1 MIFSPTSHVL
11 DAGPCCHE
19 PRLQTQIKP
28 DKPPNADAVALY
40 WKEFTMTKFDQA
52 WVDAETAKRE
62 WMTENSLYKEEE
74 EHASCGVGLVV
85 SIDGKPSRKVVENG
99 IAALK
104 AIWHRGAVDADGKT
118 GDGAGIHV
126 QIPVEFFYD
135 QIRRTGHEPD
145 MTKMIAVGQ
154 VFLPRTDYGAQET
167 CRTIVE
173 SEVLRMGYYI
183 YGWRHVPVDVA
194 CLGEKANATRPEIE
208 QILISNSKGVDEE
221 TFERELYVI
230 RRRIEKAAT
239 AAGVQGLYLC
249 SLSCRSI
256 IYKGMMLAEQ
266 VAEFYPD
273 LMDERFESA
282 FALYHQRYST
292 NTFPQWW
299 LAQPFR
305 MLAHNGEINTL
316 KGNLNWMKS
325 HEIRMASGAFGDM
338 AEDIKPI
345 VAQGSSDSAALD
357 SVFEVL
363 VRAGRSAPM
372 AKTMM
377 VPESWSKQAI
387 ELPQSWRDMYSYCNS
402 VLEPWDGPAALAMT
416 DGRWVCAGL
425 DRNGLRPMRYVVTGD
440 GLLIAGSETGMVP
453 VDEAN
458 VVEKG
463 ALGPGQLLAVD
474 MQEGKLYHDT
484 EMKDK
489 LAAAQPFGDWVGKI
503 NELDD
508 KLAVVTEKPMFTGAE
523 LRKRQIAAGYS
534 IEELEQIL
542 APMAEDAK
550 EALASMGDDTP
561 SAVLSEK
568 YRPLS
573 HFFRQ
578 AFSQVTNPPIDSL
591 REFRVMS
598 LKTRFGNLKNV
609 LDEDSSQTEILVLD
623 SPFVG
628 NAQFDELI
636 ANFNAPLAEID
647 CTFDAGAGPDDL
659 RKGLTRIRAEA
670 EDAVRSGAGHIILT
684 DQHQSIDRVAMPM
697 ILATSAVH
705 SWLTRKGLRTFCSL
719 NVRSAECVDPHYFAV
734 LIGCGATVVNAYLAE
749 DSLADRIERGLLECT
764 LTEAIQRYRNAIDQ
778 GLLKIMAKMGI
789 SVISSYRGGLNFEA
803 VGLSRAMVAEYFPG
817 MQSRISGIGTTGI
830 QRKSESVHAKGWRG
844 GSDVLPI
851 GGFYKARRSGEKHAW
866 EAQTMHMLQAACN
879 TANYEMWKQFS
890 AAMRANPPIHLRD
903 LLDIKEM
910 GKAIPIEE
918 VESIT
923 SIRKRFVT
931 PGMSLGALSPEA
943 HKTLNV
949 AMNRIGAKSDS
960 GEGGEDP
967 AHFVPEANGDN
978 PSAKIKQVAS
988 GRFGVTAEYLN
999 HCEELEIKV
1008 AQGAKPGEGG
1018 QLPGMK
1024 VTDLIARLRHSTKG
1038 VTLIS
1043 PPPHHDIYS
1052 IEDLAQ
1058 LIYDLKQIN
1067 PRCKVTVKLVASSG
1081 VGTIAAGV
1089 AKAKA
1094 DVILISGHNGGTG
1107 ASPATSIKYAG
1118 LPWEMGLTEAHQVLA
1133 MNNLRERVT
1142 LRTDGGLR
1150 TGRDI
1155 VMAAMMGAEEYGIGT
1170 AALIAMGCIMVRQCQ
1185 SNTCPVGVCTQDEE
1199 LRDKFTGNA
1208 DKVVNLITFYATEVR
1223 EILASIGAR
1232 SMDDVIG
1239 RADLLSQV
1247 SRGSAHLDDLDLNPL
1262 LITVDGAD
1270 RIVYDRNKARNFVP
1284 DTLDAEIV
1292 KDAARFLNDGE
1303 KMQLQYAVQNTLRT
1317 IGTRTSSHIVQNFGM
1332 NNTLQA
1338 DHLTVKLSGSA
1349 GQSLGAFAAPGLKLE
1364 VSGDANDYVG
1374 KGLSGGTI
1382 VVRPPMNSPLVAA
1395 DNTIIGNTV
1404 LYGATAGY
1412 LFAAG
1417 RAGERFGVR
1426 NSGAK
1431 VVIEGCGACG
1441 CEYMTG
1447 GVAVILGSIG
1457 ANFGAGMTGGMAY
1470 LYDPDGVADSRM
1482 NHETLATC
1490 PIGDAHWEGQLK
1502 ELIERHLAETG
1513 SVKAA
1518 DILQHWDVELA
1529 NFVQICPK
1537 EMLAHLPAPL
1547 GVEDKA
1553 VPAE

>member
-1 MIFSPTSHVL
+1 
-11 DAGPCCHE
+11 
-19 PRLQTQIKP
+19 
-28 DKPPNADAVALY
+28 
-40 WKEFTMTKFDQA
+40 MTKYDDNWMA
-52 WVDAETAKRE
+52 EETARRA
-62 WMTENSLYKEEE
+62 WMAENSLYREEE

-85 SIDGKPSRKVVENG
+85 SIDGKKSRKVVEAG
-99 IAALK
+99 IDALK

-126 QIPVEFFYD
+126 QIPVPFFYD
-135 QIRRTGHEPD
+135 QVRRTGHEPRSNEL
-145 MTKMIAVGQ
+145 IAVGQ
-154 VFLPRTDYGAQET
+154 VFLPRTDFGAQET

-173 SEVLRMGYYI
+173 TEVLKMGYYI
-183 YGWRHVPVDVA
+183 YGWRHVPVDVS
-194 CLGEKANATRPEIE
+194 CLGDKANATRPEIE
-208 QILISNSKGVDEE
+208 QILISNAKGVDEE
-221 TFERELYVI
+221 TFERELYII
-230 RRRIEKAAT
+230 RRRIEKASA
-239 AAGVQGLYLC
+239 AAGVRELYLA

-266 VAEFYPD
+266 VAVFYPD
-273 LMDERFESA
+273 LQDERFESA
-282 FALYHQRYST
+282 FAIYHQRYST

-325 HEIRMASGAFGDM
+325 HEIRMASSVFGDY

-345 VAQGSSDSAALD
+345 VPGGSSDSAALD
-357 SVFEVL
+357 AVFEVL

-372 AKTMM
+372 AKTLM
-377 VPESWSKQAI
+377 VPESWSKQAT
-387 ELPQSWRDMYSYCNS
+387 ELPQAWIDMYNYANS
-402 VLEPWDGPAALAMT
+402 TMEPWDGPAALAMT

-440 GLLIAGSETGMVP
+440 GLVIAGSEAGMVP
-453 VDEAN
+453 PDEAT

-463 ALGPGQLLAVD
+463 ALGPGQILAVD
-474 MQEGKLYHDT
+474 MKEGALYHDT
-484 EMKDK
+484 EIKDK
-489 LAAAQPFGDWVGKI
+489 LSASQPFGEWVGKI
-503 NELDD
+503 NDIEGELSTVEEQAIHSGED
-508 KLAVVTEKPMFTGAE
+508 

-534 IEELEQIL
+534 LEELEQIL

-550 EALASMGDDTP
+550 EVLASMGDDTP
-561 SAVLSEK
+561 SAVLSNQ

-578 AFSQVTNPPIDSL
+578 NFSQVTNPPIDSL

-609 LDEDSSQTEILVLD
+609 LDENGSQTQILVLD

-628 NAQFDELI
+628 NAQFDKLVE
-636 ANFNAPLAEID
+636 NFNAPMVEID
-647 CTFDAGAGPDDL
+647 CTFAAGAGNQAL
-659 RKGLTRIRAEA
+659 RDGLARIRAEA
-670 EDAVRSGAGHIILT
+670 EEAVRSGAGHIVLS
-684 DQHQSIDRVAMPM
+684 DMGQGEAKVAMPM

-705 SWLTRKGLRTFCSL
+705 SWLTRQGLRTFTSL
-719 NVRSAECVDPHYFAV
+719 NVRSAECIDPHYFAV

-749 DSLADRIERGLLECT
+749 DSLADRIERGLLEGS
-764 LTEAIQRYRNAIDQ
+764 LTEAIHNYREAVGA

-789 SVISSYRGGLNFEA
+789 SVISSYRGALNFEA
-803 VGLSRAMVAEYFPG
+803 VGLSRAMVNEYFPG
-817 MQSRISGIGTTGI
+817 MTSRISGIGVGGI
-830 QRKSESVHAKGWRG
+830 QTKAEEIHAKGWAAKT
-844 GSDVLPI
+844 DILPI
-851 GGFYKARRSGEKHAW
+851 GGFYKARKGGETHAW
-866 EAQTMHMLQAACN
+866 SAQTMHLMQSACDR
-879 TANYEMWKQFS
+879 ASYEMWKQYS
-890 AAMRANPPIHLRD
+890 ARMQANPPINLRD
-903 LLDIKEM
+903 MLAIKPLGEP
-910 GKAIPIEE
+910 IPIDE

-999 HCEELEIKV
+999 QCEELEIKV

-1094 DVILISGHNGGTG
+1094 DIILISGHNGGTG
-1107 ASPATSIKYAG
+1107 ASPATSIKFAG

-1133 MNNLRERVT
+1133 MNNLRSRVT

-1185 SNTCPVGVCTQDEE
+1185 SNTCPVGVCTQDEA

-1208 DKVVNLITFYATEVR
+1208 DKVVNLITFYAQEVR
-1223 EILASIGAR
+1223 EILARIGAR
-1232 SMDDVIG
+1232 SIDDVIG

-1247 SRGSAHLDDLDLNPL
+1247 SRGAAHLDDLDLNPL
-1262 LITVDGAD
+1262 LISVDGAD
-1270 RIVYDRNKARNFVP
+1270 KVVYDRDRERNVVP
-1284 DTLDAEIV
+1284 DTLDADIV
-1292 KDAARFLNDGE
+1292 KDAARFFNEGE
-1303 KMQLQYAVQNTLRT
+1303 KMQLQYAVRNTDRT
-1317 IGTRTSSHIVQNFGM
+1317 IGTRASSHIVQNFGM
-1332 NNTLQA
+1332 RNNLQH

-1349 GQSLGAFAAPGLKLE
+1349 GQSLGAFAAPGLKIE
-1364 VSGDANDYVG
+1364 VAGDANDYVG
-1374 KGLSGGTI
+1374 KGLSGGMI
-1382 VVRPPMNSPLVAA
+1382 SVRPPMHSPLVASE
-1395 DNTIIGNTV
+1395 NTIIGNTV
-1404 LYGATAGY
+1404 LYGATDGY

-1417 RAGERFGVR
+1417 RAGERFAVR

-1431 VVIEGCGACG
+1431 VVIEGCGSNG

-1447 GVAVILGSIG
+1447 GTAVILGSIG

-1470 LYDPDGVADSRM
+1470 LYDPDAIAEDYM
-1482 NHETLATC
+1482 NLETLVTC
-1490 PIGDAHWEGQLK
+1490 AVTVPHWEAELK
-1502 ELIERHLAETG
+1502 GLIERHAEETH
-1513 SVKAA
+1513 SLKARE
-1518 DILQHWDVELA
+1518 ILLNWDVEKD
-1529 NFVQICPK
+1529 NFLQVCPI
-1537 EMLAHLPAPL
+1537 EMLVHIPAPL
-1547 GVEDKA
+1547 SIEEDA
-1553 VPAE
+1553 IPAE

>member
-1 MIFSPTSHVL
+1 
-11 DAGPCCHE
+11 
-19 PRLQTQIKP
+19 
-28 DKPPNADAVALY
+28 
-40 WKEFTMTKFDQA
+40 MTKYDA
-52 WVDAETAKRE
+52 DWVRAEEAKRK
-62 WMTENSLYKEEE
+62 WMAENGLYSEEE
-74 EHASCGVGLVV
+74 EHSSCGVGLVV
-85 SIDGKPSRKVVENG
+85 SVNGKRSRKVVEAG
-99 IAALK
+99 IDALK
-104 AIWHRGAVDADGKT
+104 AVWHRGAVDADGKT

-126 QIPVEFFYD
+126 QIPVPFFYD
-135 QIRRTGHEPD
+135 QIRRTGHEPR
-145 MTKMIAVGQ
+145 MNELVAVGQ
-154 VFLPRTDYGAQET
+154 VFLPRTDFGAQER

-173 SEVLRMGYYI
+173 TEILRMGYFI
-183 YGWRHVPVDVA
+183 YGWRHVPVDVT

-230 RRRIEKAAT
+230 RRRIEKAAQ
-239 AAGVQGLYLC
+239 AAGIAGLYLA

-266 VAEFYPD
+266 VAVFYPD

-282 FALYHQRYST
+282 FAIYHQRYST

-325 HEIRMASGAFGDM
+325 HEIRMASSYFGEK

-345 VAQGSSDSAALD
+345 VPGGSSDSAALD
-357 SVFEVL
+357 AVFEVL
-363 VRAGRSAPM
+363 VRAGRNAPM
-372 AKTMM
+372 AKTML
-377 VPESWSKQAI
+377 VPESWSKQAV
-387 ELPQSWRDMYSYCNS
+387 ELPQAWVDMYSYCNS
-402 VLEPWDGPAALAMT
+402 VIEPWDGPAALAMT
-416 DGRWVCAGL
+416 DGRWVCGGL

-440 GLLIAGSETGMVP
+440 GLLIAGSEAGMVP
-453 VDEAN
+453 TDEAT

-463 ALGPGQLLAVD
+463 ALGPGQMIAVD
-474 MQEGKLYHDT
+474 MAKGRLYHDR
-484 EMKDK
+484 ELKDK
-489 LAAAQPFGDWVGKI
+489 LAGSRPFGDWVGKI
-503 NELDD
+503 NNLEDQLGDVEETP
-508 KLAVVTEKPMFTGAE
+508 LFTGAE
-523 LRKRQIAAGYS
+523 LRKRQIAAGYT

-542 APMAEDAK
+542 APMAEDGK

-561 SAVLSEK
+561 AAVLSK
-568 YRPLS
+568 QYRPLS

-578 AFSQVTNPPIDSL
+578 NFSQVTNPPIDSL
-591 REFRVMS
+591 REYRVMS

-609 LDEDSSQTEILVLD
+609 LDEDSSQTEIIVAE

-628 NAQFDELI
+628 NAQWETLKK
-636 ANFNAPLAEID
+636 NFNAPLVEID
-647 CTFDAGAGPDDL
+647 CSFAQGSGGLGDALA
-659 RKGLTRIRAEA
+659 RIRSEA
-670 EDAVRSGAGHIILT
+670 EEAVSSGAGHLLLT
-684 DQHQSIDRVAMPM
+684 DQYSGPGKVAMPM

-705 SWLTRKGLRTFCSL
+705 SHLTRKGLRTFCSL
-719 NVRSAECVDPHYFAV
+719 NVRSAECIDPHYFAV

-749 DSLADRIERGLLECT
+749 DSIADRINRGLLDGS
-764 LTEAIQRYRNAIDQ
+764 LTENMARYREAIDQ

-789 SVISSYRGGLNFEA
+789 SVVSSYRGGLNFEA

-817 MQSRISGIGTTGI
+817 MTSRISGIGIKGI
-830 QRKSESVHAKGWRG
+830 QTKAEEIHAKGWDSG
-844 GSDVLPI
+844 LDVLPI
-851 GGFYKARRSGEKHAW
+851 GGFYKARKSGETHAW
-866 EAQTMHMLQAACN
+866 EATSMHMMQMACN
-879 TANYEMWKQFS
+879 RASYELWKQYS
-890 AAMRANPPIHLRD
+890 AKMQSNPPIHLRD
-903 LLDIKEM
+903 LLDIKPL
-910 GKAIPIEE
+910 GKPVPIEE

-967 AHFVPEANGDN
+967 AHFVPESNGDN

-1067 PRCKVTVKLVASSG
+1067 PRAKVTVKLVASSG

-1094 DVILISGHNGGTG
+1094 DIILISGGNGGTG
-1107 ASPATSIKYAG
+1107 ASPATSIKFAG
-1118 LPWEMGLTEAHQVLA
+1118 LPWEMGLTEAHQVLS
-1133 MNNLRERVT
+1133 MNNLRDRIT

-1185 SNTCPVGVCTQDEE
+1185 SNTCPVGVCTQDES
-1199 LRDKFTGNA
+1199 LRAKFTGNA
-1208 DKVVNLITFYATEVR
+1208 DKVVNLITFYAQEVR

-1232 SMDDVIG
+1232 SLDEVIG
-1239 RADLLSQV
+1239 RADLLAQV

-1262 LITVDGAD
+1262 LITVDGASE
-1270 RIVYDRNKARNFVP
+1270 IVYDRAKPRNAVP

-1292 KDAARFLNDGE
+1292 RDAARFLEDGE
-1303 KMQLQYAVQNTLRT
+1303 KMQLSYSVQNTHRT
-1317 IGTRTSSHIVQNFGM
+1317 VGTRVSSHIVKRFGM
-1332 NNTLQA
+1332 RNDLQP
-1338 DHLTVKLSGSA
+1338 DHLHVKLRGSA
-1349 GQSLGAFAAPGLKLE
+1349 GQSLGAFAAPGLKIE

-1382 VVRPPMNSPLVAA
+1382 VVRQPQISPLKA
-1395 DNTIIGNTV
+1395 DENTIIGNTV
-1404 LYGATAGY
+1404 LYGATDGY

-1417 RAGERFGVR
+1417 RAGERFAVR

-1431 VVIEGCGACG
+1431 VVIEGCGTNG

-1447 GVAVILGSIG
+1447 GVAVILGGIG

-1470 LYDPDGVADSRM
+1470 LYDPDGKAQLLM
-1482 NHETLATC
+1482 NMETLVTC
-1490 PIGDAHWEGQLK
+1490 PVTVAHWEAQLK
-1502 ELIERHLAETG
+1502 ALIERHAEETR
-1513 SVKAA
+1513 SAKAA
-1518 DILQHWDVELA
+1518 HILQHWDSEKG
-1529 NFVQICPK
+1529 NFLQVCPK
-1537 EMLAHLPAPL
+1537 EMLNKLPHPL
-1547 GVEDKA
+1547 SLDSLA
-1553 VPAE
+1553 MPAE

>member
-1 MIFSPTSHVL
+1 
-11 DAGPCCHE
+11 
-19 PRLQTQIKP
+19 
-28 DKPPNADAVALY
+28 
-40 WKEFTMTKFDQA
+40 MTKY
-52 WVDAETAKRE
+52 DAEWVRAEEAKRQ
-62 WMTENSLYKEEE
+62 WMAENGLYAEEE
-74 EHASCGVGLVV
+74 EHSSCGVGLVV
-85 SIDGKPSRKVVENG
+85 SVNGKRSRKVVEAG
-99 IAALK
+99 IDALK
-104 AIWHRGAVDADGKT
+104 AIWHRGAVDADGMT

-126 QIPVEFFYD
+126 QIPAPFFYD
-135 QIRRTGHEPD
+135 QVRRTGHEPRED
-145 MTKMIAVGQ
+145 QLMAVGQ
-154 VFLPRTDYGAQET
+154 VFLPRTDFGAQER

-183 YGWRHVPVDVA
+183 YGWRHVPVDVT

-230 RRRIEKAAT
+230 RRRIEKAA
-239 AAGVQGLYLC
+239 AAAQVGQLYIA

-266 VAEFYPD
+266 VAVFYPD

-282 FALYHQRYST
+282 FAIYHQRYST

-316 KGNLNWMKS
+316 KGNMNWMKS
-325 HEIRMASGAFGDM
+325 HEIRMASSTFGDY

-345 VAQGSSDSAALD
+345 VASGSSDSAALD

-377 VPESWSKQAI
+377 VPESWSKQAV
-387 ELPQSWRDMYSYCNS
+387 ELPQAWRDMYSYCNS
-402 VLEPWDGPAALAMT
+402 VMEPWDGPAALAMT

-440 GLLIAGSETGMVP
+440 GLVIAGSEAGMVP
-453 VDEAN
+453 IDEAT

-463 ALGPGQLLAVD
+463 ALGPGQMLAVD
-474 MQEGKLYHDT
+474 MKKGKLFHDT
-484 EMKDK
+484 AIKNK
-489 LAAAQPFGDWVGKI
+489 LASALPFGDWVKKI
-503 NELDD
+503 NDLDST
-508 KLAVVTEKPMFTGAE
+508 LATATEKPLFSGDE
-523 LRKRQIAAGYS
+523 LRRRQIAAGYT

-542 APMAEDAK
+542 APMAEDGK
-550 EALASMGDDTP
+550 ETLASMGDDTP
-561 SAVLSEK
+561 SAVLSK
-568 YRPLS
+568 MYRPLS

-578 AFSQVTNPPIDSL
+578 NFSQVTNPPIDSL
-591 REFRVMS
+591 REYRVMS

-609 LDEDSSQTEILVLD
+609 LDEDSSQTEIIVLE

-628 NAQFDELI
+628 NSQWDELVQ
-636 ANFNAPLAEID
+636 NLNAPLAEID
-647 CTFDAGAGPDDL
+647 CSFAPGQGSLNAAL
-659 RKGLTRIRAEA
+659 ARIRAEA
-670 EDAVRSGAGHIILT
+670 EEAVSSGAGHIVLT
-684 DQHQSIDRVAMPM
+684 DQHSGEGRVAMPM

-705 SWLTRKGLRTFCSL
+705 SHLTRKGLRTFCSL
-719 NVRSAECVDPHYFAV
+719 NVRSAECIDPHYFAV

-749 DSLADRIERGLLECT
+749 DSLADRIDRGLLDGN
-764 LTEAIQRYRNAIDQ
+764 LTENVARYREAIDQ

-803 VGLSRAMVAEYFPG
+803 VGLSRAMCAEFFPG
-817 MQSRISGIGTTGI
+817 MTSRISGIGVTGI
-830 QRKSESVHAKGWRG
+830 QSKLEEIHAKAWDNGQ
-844 GSDVLPI
+844 DVLPI
-851 GGFYKARRSGEKHAW
+851 GGFYKARKTGETHAW
-866 EAQTMHMLQAACN
+866 EATSMHMMQMACN
-879 TANYEMWKQFS
+879 RASFELWKQYS
-890 AAMRANPPIHLRD
+890 AKMQSNPPIHLRD
-903 LLDIKEM
+903 LLQIKPM
-910 GKAIPIEE
+910 GEAVPIEE

-967 AHFVPEANGDN
+967 AHFVPEPNGDN

-999 HCEELEIKV
+999 QCEELEIKV

-1094 DVILISGHNGGTG
+1094 DIILISGHNGGTG

-1155 VMAAMMGAEEYGIGT
+1155 VMAAMLGAEEYGIGT

-1185 SNTCPVGVCTQDEE
+1185 SNTCPVGVCTQDKA
-1199 LRDKFTGNA
+1199 LRGKFTGNA
-1208 DKVVNLITFYATEVR
+1208 DKVVNLITFYAQEVR

-1232 SMDDVIG
+1232 SLDEVIG
-1239 RADLLSQV
+1239 RADLLAQV

-1262 LITVDGAD
+1262 LITVDGSAN
-1270 RIVYDRNKARNFVP
+1270 IVYNRDKDRNAVP
-1284 DTLDAEIV
+1284 DTLDKEIV
-1292 KDAARFLNDGE
+1292 RDAARFLQDGE
-1303 KMQLQYAVQNTLRT
+1303 KMQLSYAVQNTHRT
-1317 IGTRTSSHIVQNFGM
+1317 VGTRTSSHIVRNFGM
-1332 NNTLQA
+1332 RNTLQS
-1338 DHLTVKLSGSA
+1338 DHLTVKLQGSA

-1382 VVRPPMNSPLVAA
+1382 VVRPPMASPLNASE
-1395 DNTIIGNTV
+1395 NTIVGNTV
-1404 LYGATAGY
+1404 LYGATDGY

-1417 RAGERFGVR
+1417 RAGERFAVR
-1426 NSGAK
+1426 NSGAS
-1431 VVIEGCGACG
+1431 VVVEGCGACG

-1447 GVAVILGSIG
+1447 GIAVILGSIG

-1470 LYDPDGVADSRM
+1470 IYDPEGKAETMM
-1482 NHETLATC
+1482 NMESLVTC
-1490 PIGDAHWEGQLK
+1490 AVTVAHWEDQLK
-1502 ELIERHLAETG
+1502 GLIERHLQETG
-1513 SVKAA
+1513 SRKAA
-1518 DILQHWDVELA
+1518 EILQHWENEKG
-1529 NFVQICPK
+1529 NFLQICPK
-1537 EMLAHLPAPL
+1537 EMLNKLPQPL
-1547 GVEDKA
+1547 TLEATA

>member
-1 MIFSPTSHVL
+1 
-11 DAGPCCHE
+11 
-19 PRLQTQIKP
+19 
-28 DKPPNADAVALY
+28 
-40 WKEFTMTKFDQA
+40 MTIYDQNWA
-52 WVDAETAKRE
+52 SAEDAKRK
-62 WMTENSLYKEEE
+62 WMAENSLWREED
-74 EHASCGVGLVV
+74 EHSSCGVGLVV
-85 SIDGKPSRKVVENG
+85 SIEGKASRSVVEKG
-99 IAALK
+99 IDALK
-104 AIWHRGAVDADGKT
+104 AVWHRGAVDADGKT

-126 QIPVEFFYD
+126 QIPVPFFYD

-145 MTKMIAVGQ
+145 QNKLIAVGQ
-154 VFLPRTDYGAQET
+154 VFLPRTDFGAQER

-173 SEVLRMGYYI
+173 SEVLRMGHYI
-183 YGWRHVPVDVA
+183 YGWRHVPQNID

-208 QILISNSKGVDEE
+208 QILIRNEKNISEE
-221 TFERELYVI
+221 EFERELYVI
-230 RRRIEKAAT
+230 RRRIEKAAL
-239 AAGVQGLYLC
+239 AAQVSQLYFC

-273 LMDERFESA
+273 LLDERFESA
-282 FALYHQRYST
+282 FAIYHQRYST
-292 NTFPQWW
+292 NTFPQWA

-316 KGNLNWMKS
+316 KGNVNWMRS
-325 HEIRMASGAFGDM
+325 HEIRMASGAFGDA

-345 VAQGSSDSAALD
+345 VPAGISDSGALD

-372 AKTMM
+372 AKTML
-377 VPESWSKQAI
+377 VPESWSKQAV
-387 ELPQSWRDMYSYCNS
+387 EMPQAWQDMYSYCNA
-402 VLEPWDGPAALAMT
+402 VMEPWDGPAALAMT
-416 DGRWVCAGL
+416 DGRWVCGGL
-425 DRNGLRPMRYVVTGD
+425 DRNGLRPLRYVVTGD
-440 GLLIAGSETGMVP
+440 GLLIAGSEAGMVTI
-453 VDEAN
+453 DEAT

-463 ALGPGQLLAVD
+463 ALGPGQMIAVD
-474 MQEGKLYHDT
+474 MQEGTLFHDT
-484 EMKDK
+484 AIKDK
-489 LAAAQPFGDWVGKI
+489 LSASQPFGDWVEK
-503 NELDD
+503 
-508 KLAVVTEKPMFTGAE
+508 VVDLSDLMRDVPEKALYEGAD
-523 LRKRQIAAGYS
+523 LRRRQIAAGYS
-534 IEELEQIL
+534 MEELEQIL
-542 APMAEDAK
+542 APMAEDGK
-550 EALASMGDDTP
+550 EAIASMGDDTP
-561 SAVLSEK
+561 SAVLSK
-568 YRPLS
+568 QYRPLS

-578 AFSQVTNPPIDSL
+578 NFSQVTNPPIDSL
-591 REFRVMS
+591 RESRVMS

-609 LDEDSSQTEILVLD
+609 LDESSSQTEILVLE
-623 SPFVG
+623 SPFVA
-628 NAQFDELI
+628 NAEFDEMVRHFDG
-636 ANFNAPLAEID
+636 NVTFID
-647 CTFDAGAGPDDL
+647 CTFDAGSDHDAL
-659 RKGLTRIRAEA
+659 QRELQRVREEA
-670 EDAVRSGAGHIILT
+670 EDAVRSGSGHLVLT
-684 DQHQSIDRVAMPM
+684 DEHQSETRVPMPM

-705 SWLTRKGLRTFCSL
+705 SWLTRKGLRTFCSM
-719 NVRSAECVDPHYFAV
+719 NVRSAECIDPHYFAV
-734 LIGCGATVVNAYLAE
+734 LIGCGATTVNAYLAQ
-749 DSLADRIERGLLECT
+749 DSIADRVNRGLIDGPLI
-764 LTEAIQRYRNAIDQ
+764 EAVRRYRASIDA
-778 GLLKIMAKMGI
+778 GLLKIMSKMGI
-789 SVISSYRGGLNFEA
+789 SVLSSYRGGLNFEA

-817 MQSRISGIGTTGI
+817 MPSRISGIGLHGI
-830 QRKSESVHAKGWRG
+830 QHKLEDVHAKGWKSG
-844 GSDVLPI
+844 TDVLPI

-866 EAQTMHMLQAACN
+866 EAQTMHMMQAACN
-879 TANYEMWKQFS
+879 KASYELWKQYSS
-890 AAMRANPPIHLRD
+890 AMQSNPPIHLRD
-903 LLDIKEM
+903 LLAIKPL
-910 GKAIPIEE
+910 GAPIPLDQ

-967 AHFVPEANGDN
+967 AHFHPEPNGDN

-999 HCEELEIKV
+999 QCEELEIKV

-1067 PRCKVTVKLVASSG
+1067 PRCKVTVKLVAASG

-1155 VMAAMMGAEEYGIGT
+1155 LMAAMMGAEEYGIGT

-1185 SNTCPVGVCTQDEE
+1185 SNTCPVGVCTQKEE
-1199 LRDKFTGNA
+1199 LRAKFTGNA
-1208 DKVVNLITFYATEVR
+1208 DKVVNLITFYAQEVR
-1223 EILASIGAR
+1223 ELLASIGAR
-1232 SMDDVIG
+1232 SMDEVIG
-1239 RADLLSQV
+1239 RADLLAQV

-1270 RIVYDRNKARNFVP
+1270 KITYDRNKPRIEVP

-1303 KMQLQYAVQNTLRT
+1303 KMQLHYAVQNTHRT
-1317 IGTRTSSHIVQNFGM
+1317 IGTRVSSHIVRNFGM
-1332 NNTLQA
+1332 RNSLQP
-1338 DHLTVKLSGSA
+1338 DHLTVKLRGSA

-1374 KGLSGGTI
+1374 KGLSGGTV
-1382 VVRPPMNSPLVAA
+1382 VVRPPMASPLVAE

-1417 RAGERFGVR
+1417 RAGERFAVR
-1426 NSGAK
+1426 NSGAH
-1431 VVIEGCGACG
+1431 VVVEGCGTNG

-1470 LYDPDGVADSRM
+1470 LYDPDGSARPLINM
-1482 NHETLATC
+1482 ETLVTC
-1490 PIGDAHWEGQLK
+1490 PVTVAEWEDQLK
-1502 ELIERHLAETG
+1502 SLIERHHAETG
-1513 SVKAA
+1513 SRKAER
-1518 DILQHWDVELA
+1518 ILQDWEEEKA
-1529 NFVQICPK
+1529 NFLQICPK
-1537 EMLAHLPAPL
+1537 EMLVHIPHPL
-1547 GVEDKA
+1547 SYEETA
-1553 VPAE
+1553 IPAE

>member
-1 MIFSPTSHVL
+1 
-11 DAGPCCHE
+11 
-19 PRLQTQIKP
+19 
-28 DKPPNADAVALY
+28 
-40 WKEFTMTKFDQA
+40 MTKYDDA
-52 WVDAETAKRE
+52 WVAREEAKRA
-62 WMTENSLYKEEE
+62 MMADKGMYSFEE
-74 EHASCGVGLVV
+74 EHSSCGVGLVV
-85 SIDGKPSRKVVENG
+85 NINGEKTREVVLNG
-99 IAALK
+99 INALK
-104 AIWHRGAVDADGKT
+104 AIWHRGAVDADGMT

-126 QIPVEFFYD
+126 QIPVPFFYE
-135 QIRRTGHEPD
+135 QVRRTGHTPRENEL
-145 MTKMIAVGQ
+145 IAVGQ
-154 VFLPRTDYGAQET
+154 VFLPRTNFAAQET

-173 SEVLRMGYYI
+173 TEVLRMGYYI
-183 YGWRHVPVDVA
+183 YGWRHVPVDISV
-194 CLGEKANATRPEIE
+194 LGEKANATRPEIE
-208 QILISNSKGVDEE
+208 QILISNAKGVDEE

-230 RRRIEKAAT
+230 RRRIEKAAI
-239 AAGVQGLYLC
+239 AAQVPQMYIA
-249 SLSCRSI
+249 SMSCRSI

-273 LMDERFESA
+273 LKDDKFISA
-282 FALYHQRYST
+282 FAIYHQRYST

-316 KGNLNWMKS
+316 KGNMNWMKS
-325 HEIRMASGAFGDM
+325 HEIRMASATFGDM

-345 VAQGSSDSAALD
+345 VASGSSDSAALD

-372 AKTMM
+372 AKTML
-377 VPESWSKQAI
+377 VPESWSKQAV
-387 ELPQSWRDMYSYCNS
+387 ELPQAWRDMYSYCNS
-402 VLEPWDGPAALAMT
+402 VMEPWDGPAALAMT

-425 DRNGLRPMRYVVTGD
+425 DRNGLRPMRYVETSD
-440 GLLIAGSETGMVP
+440 GMLIAGSEAGMVP
-453 VDEAN
+453 LDEAR
-458 VVEKG
+458 VVRKG
-463 ALGPGQLLAVD
+463 ALGPGQIIAVD
-474 MQEGKLYHDT
+474 MEEGKLFNDT
-484 EMKDK
+484 EIKNK
-489 LAAAQPFGDWVGKI
+489 LASNQPFGEWVGKI
-503 NELDD
+503 TEMDD
-508 KLAVVTEKPMFTGAE
+508 VLGRVTEKPLFDGAE
-523 LRKRQIAAGYS
+523 LRRRQVAAGYT

-542 APMAEDAK
+542 APMAEDGK
-550 EALASMGDDTP
+550 ETLASMGDDTP
-561 SAVLSEK
+561 SAVLSGQ

-578 AFSQVTNPPIDSL
+578 NFSQVTNPPIDSL

-628 NAQFDELI
+628 IAQFEELM
-636 ANFNAPLAEID
+636 AQFKVHTVSID
-647 CTFDAGAGPDDL
+647 CTFEAGNGNLSAGL
-659 RKGLTRIRAEA
+659 ARIRAEA
-670 EDAVRSGAGHIILT
+670 EDAVRSGAGHLVLT
-684 DQHQSIDRVAMPM
+684 DQHSGADRVAMPM

-705 SWLTRKGLRTFCSL
+705 SHLVRKGLRTFTSL

-734 LIGCGATVVNAYLAE
+734 LVGCGATVVNAYLAE
-749 DSLADRIERGLLECT
+749 DSLADRIERGLLDMT
-764 LTEAIQRYRNAIDQ
+764 LTQAVQKYREAIDQ

-803 VGLSRAMVAEYFPG
+803 VGLSRAMCAEYFPG
-817 MQSRISGIGTTGI
+817 MTSRISGIGVVGI
-830 QRKSESVHAKGWRG
+830 QRKAEEVHAKGWQG
-844 GSDVLPI
+844 DGVVMPI
-851 GGFYKARRSGEKHAW
+851 GGFYKQRKTGEKHAW
-866 EAQTMHMLQAACN
+866 EASSMHMLQMACN
-879 TANYEMWKQFS
+879 KASYQMWQQYSKKMQS
-890 AAMRANPPIHLRD
+890 NPPIHLRD
-903 LLDIKEM
+903 LLDIKPK
-910 GKAIPIEE
+910 GTPVPLEE

-967 AHFVPEANGDN
+967 AHFVPESNGDN

-999 HCEELEIKV
+999 QCEELEIKV

-1094 DVILISGHNGGTG
+1094 DIILISGHNGGTG

-1118 LPWEMGLTEAHQVLA
+1118 LPWEMGLTEAHQVLS
-1133 MNNLRERVT
+1133 MNNLRDRVT

-1185 SNTCPVGVCTQDEE
+1185 SNTCPVGVCTQDEA
-1199 LRDKFTGNA
+1199 LRGKFTGNA

-1232 SMDDVIG
+1232 SLDEVIG
-1239 RADLLSQV
+1239 RADLLTQV

-1262 LITVDGAD
+1262 LITVDGAHEN
-1270 RIVYDRNKARNFVP
+1270 VYDRDKPRQVVL
-1284 DTLDAEIV
+1284 DTLDAQIV
-1292 KDAARFLNDGE
+1292 RDAARFLEDGE
-1303 KMQLQYAVQNTLRT
+1303 KMQLSYAVQNTHRT
-1317 IGTRTSSHIVQNFGM
+1317 VGTRVSSHIVKRFGM
-1332 NNTLQA
+1332 RNSLQP
-1338 DHLTVKLSGSA
+1338 DHLTVKLTGSA

-1382 VVRPPMNSPLVAA
+1382 VVRPSMASPVVASE
-1395 DNTIIGNTV
+1395 NTIIGNTV

-1417 RAGERFGVR
+1417 RAGERFAVR
-1426 NSGAK
+1426 NSGAH
-1431 VVIEGCGACG
+1431 VVIEGCGSNG

-1447 GVAVILGSIG
+1447 GVAVILGEIG
-1457 ANFGAGMTGGMAY
+1457 ANFAAGMTGGMAY
-1470 LYDPDGVADSRM
+1470 LYDPDGLAPKLM
-1482 NHETLATC
+1482 NAETIVTC
-1490 PIGDAHWEGQLK
+1490 PVSVEHWLDQLHG
-1502 ELIERHLAETG
+1502 LLERHVAETN
-1513 SVKAA
+1513 SRKAA
-1518 DILQHWDVELA
+1518 DILQHWETEKH
-1529 NFVQICPK
+1529 NFLQVCPK
-1537 EMLAHLPAPL
+1537 EMLVHLPAPL
-1547 GVEDKA
+1547 SVEETA

>member
-1 MIFSPTSHVL
+1 
-11 DAGPCCHE
+11 
-19 PRLQTQIKP
+19 
-28 DKPPNADAVALY
+28 
-40 WKEFTMTKFDQA
+40 MTKY
-52 WVDAETAKRE
+52 DADWAKAEKAKRA
-62 WMTENSLYKEEE
+62 WMAENGLYSEAE
-74 EHASCGVGLVV
+74 EHSSCGVGLVV
-85 SIDGKPSRKVVENG
+85 SLDGGKSRKVVQAG
-99 IAALK
+99 IDALK

-126 QIPVEFFYD
+126 QIPVPFFYD
-135 QIRRTGHEPD
+135 QIQRTGHEPNKD
-145 MTKMIAVGQ
+145 QLIAVGQ
-154 VFLPRTDYGAQET
+154 VFLPRTDFGAQET

-173 SEVLRMGYYI
+173 TEVLRKGYYI
-183 YGWRHVPVDVA
+183 YGWRHVPVNISV
-194 CLGEKANATRPEIE
+194 LGEKANATRPEIE
-208 QILISNSKGVDEE
+208 QILISNTKGVDEE

-230 RRRIEKAAT
+230 RRRIEKAAA
-239 AAGVQGLYLC
+239 AAGIGELYIA

-273 LMDERFESA
+273 LKDDRFTSA
-282 FALYHQRYST
+282 FAIYHQRYST

-316 KGNLNWMKS
+316 KGNVNWMKS
-325 HEIRMASGAFGDM
+325 HEIRMASATFGEM

-345 VAQGSSDSAALD
+345 IPGGSSDSAALD
-357 SVFEVL
+357 AVFEVL
-363 VRAGRSAPM
+363 VRAGRNAPM
-372 AKTMM
+372 AKTML
-377 VPESWSKQAI
+377 VPESWSKQAV
-387 ELPQSWRDMYSYCNS
+387 ELPQAWRDMYSYCNS
-402 VLEPWDGPAALAMT
+402 VMEPWDGPAALAMT

-440 GLLIAGSETGMVP
+440 GLLISGSEAGMVP
-453 VDEAN
+453 IDEAE

-474 MQEGKLYHDT
+474 MAEGRLYHDT
-484 EMKDK
+484 EIKDK
-489 LAAAQPFGDWVGKI
+489 LASSQPFGDWVSKI
-503 NELDD
+503 NDADET
-508 KLAVVTEKPMFTGAE
+508 LAGVSEHALYSGAE

-534 IEELEQIL
+534 VEEIEQIL
-542 APMAEDAK
+542 APMAEDGK

-561 SAVLSEK
+561 SAVLSK
-568 YRPLS
+568 QYRPLS

-578 AFSQVTNPPIDSL
+578 NFSQVTNPPIDSL
-591 REFRVMS
+591 REYRVMS

-609 LDEDSSQTEILVLD
+609 LDEDSSQTEIIVLE

-628 NAQFDELI
+628 NAQWNKLVEQ
-636 ANFNAPLAEID
+636 FNAPLVEID
-647 CTFDAGAGPDDL
+647 CTFEPGQGALSAGL
-659 RKGLTRIRAEA
+659 MRIRAEA
-670 EDAVRSGAGHIILT
+670 EEAVRSGAGHLVLS
-684 DQHQSIDRVAMPM
+684 DVASSADRVAMPM

-705 SWLTRKGLRTFCSL
+705 SHLTRQGLRTFCSL
-719 NVRSAECVDPHYFAV
+719 NVRSAECIDPHYFAV

-749 DSLADRIERGLLECT
+749 DTLADRIERGLLDGN
-764 LTEAIQRYRNAIDQ
+764 LTEAVKRYRDAIDA
-778 GLLKIMAKMGI
+778 GLLKIMSKMGI
-789 SVISSYRGGLNFEA
+789 SVVSSYRGGLNFEA
-803 VGLSRAMVAEYFPG
+803 VGLSRAMVAEFFPG
-817 MQSRISGIGTTGI
+817 MTSRISGIGVSGI
-830 QRKSESVHAKGWRG
+830 QKKSEEIHAQGWLG
-844 GSDVLPI
+844 GRDVLPI
-851 GGFYKARRSGEKHAW
+851 GGFYKARKTGETHAW
-866 EAQTMHMLQAACN
+866 EATSMHMMQMACN
-879 TANYEMWKQFS
+879 RASYEMWKQYS
-890 AAMRANPPIHLRD
+890 AKMRSNPPIHLRD
-903 LLDIKEM
+903 LLDIKPL
-910 GKAIPIEE
+910 GKPVPLEE

-967 AHFVPEANGDN
+967 AHFVPEPNGDN

-1094 DVILISGHNGGTG
+1094 DIILISGHNGGTG

-1155 VMAAMMGAEEYGIGT
+1155 VMAAMLGAEEYGIGT

-1185 SNTCPVGVCTQDEE
+1185 SNTCPVGVCTQDES
-1199 LRDKFTGNA
+1199 LRAKFTGNA
-1208 DKVVNLITFYATEVR
+1208 DKVVNLITFYAHEVR

-1232 SMDDVIG
+1232 SLDEVIG
-1239 RADLLSQV
+1239 RADLLAQV
-1247 SRGSAHLDDLDLNPL
+1247 SRGSAHLDDLDLNPM
-1262 LITVDGAD
+1262 LITVDGAHD
-1270 RIVYDRNKARNFVP
+1270 IVYNRDKPRNDVP

-1303 KMQLQYAVQNTLRT
+1303 KMQLSYAVQNTHRT
-1317 IGTRTSSHIVQNFGM
+1317 VGTRTSSHIVRNFGM
-1332 NNTLQA
+1332 RNTLQP
-1338 DHLTVKLSGSA
+1338 DHLTVKLQGSA

-1364 VSGDANDYVG
+1364 VAGDANDYVG
-1374 KGLSGGTI
+1374 KGLSGGTV
-1382 VVRPPMNSPLVAA
+1382 VVRPPQVSPLKAD

-1404 LYGATAGY
+1404 LYGATGGH

-1417 RAGERFGVR
+1417 RAGERFAVR
-1426 NSGAK
+1426 NSGAH
-1431 VVIEGCGACG
+1431 VVIEGCGSNG

-1447 GVAVILGSIG
+1447 GVAVILGTIG

-1470 LYDPDGVADSRM
+1470 LYDPTGNAHTMM
-1482 NHETLATC
+1482 NMDTLVTC
-1490 PIGDAHWEGQLK
+1490 PVTMEHWENQLK
-1502 ELIERHLAETG
+1502 HLIKRHFEETRSRKAE
-1513 SVKAA
+1513 
-1518 DILQHWDVELA
+1518 DILQHWDVELGH
-1529 NFVQICPK
+1529 FVQICPQ
-1537 EMLAHLPAPL
+1537 EMLPHIPVPL
-1547 GVEDKA
+1547 SREEAA

>member
-1 MIFSPTSHVL
+1 
-11 DAGPCCHE
+11 
-19 PRLQTQIKP
+19 
-28 DKPPNADAVALY
+28 
-40 WKEFTMTKFDQA
+40 MTKYDEN
-52 WVDAETAKRE
+52 WVRSEEAKRT
-62 WMTENSLYKEEE
+62 WLAENGLYSETE
-74 EHASCGVGLVV
+74 EHSSCGVGLVV
-85 SIDGKPSRKVVENG
+85 NVDGKPSRAVVENG
-99 IAALK
+99 INALK
-104 AIWHRGAVDADGKT
+104 AVWHRGAVDADGKT

-126 QIPVEFFYD
+126 QIPVAFFYD
-135 QIRRTGHEPD
+135 QIERTGHIPNREE
-145 MTKMIAVGQ
+145 MIAVGQ
-154 VFLPRTDYGAQET
+154 VFLPRTDFGAQET

-173 SEVLRMGYYI
+173 SEVLRMGYRI
-183 YGWRHVPVDVA
+183 YGWRHVPVNVEV
-194 CLGEKANATRPEIE
+194 LGEKANATRPEIE
-208 QILISNSKGVDEE
+208 QILISNTKDVDEE
-221 TFERELYVI
+221 TLERELYVI
-230 RRRIEKAAT
+230 RRRIEKAA
-239 AAGVQGLYLC
+239 AAAQVPSLYIA

-273 LMDERFESA
+273 LLDPRFESA
-282 FALYHQRYST
+282 FAIYHQRYST

-325 HEIRMASGAFGDM
+325 HEIRMASGAFGEM

-345 VAQGSSDSAALD
+345 VANGSSDSAALD
-357 SVFEVL
+357 AVFEML
-363 VRAGRSAPM
+363 VRSGRTAPM
-372 AKTMM
+372 AKTLL
-377 VPESWSKQAI
+377 VPESWSKQAV
-387 ELPQSWRDMYSYCNS
+387 ELPQAWRDMYSYCNS
-402 VLEPWDGPAALAMT
+402 VMEPWDGPAALAMT
-416 DGRWVCAGL
+416 DGQWVCAGL
-425 DRNGLRPMRYVVTGD
+425 DRNGLRPMRYVLTQD
-440 GLLIAGSETGMVP
+440 GMVIAGSETGMVP
-453 VDEAN
+453 LDESN
-458 VVEKG
+458 IVEKG

-474 MQEGKLYHDT
+474 MKGGRLYHDT
-484 EMKDK
+484 EIKDQ
-489 LAAAQPFGDWVGKI
+489 LAGSQPFGEWVERITDLEPALSG
-503 NELDD
+503 
-508 KLAVVTEKPMFTGAE
+508 VTEKALFSGDD

-534 IEELEQIL
+534 VEELEQIL
-542 APMAEDAK
+542 APMAEDGK
-550 EALASMGDDTP
+550 ESLASMGDDTP
-561 SAVLSEK
+561 SAVLSKK

-578 AFSQVTNPPIDSL
+578 NFSQVTNPPIDSL
-591 REFRVMS
+591 REYRVMS

-609 LDEDSSQTEILVLD
+609 LDESSAQTEIITLD
-623 SPFVG
+623 SPFLG
-628 NAQFDELI
+628 NSQFDEMVAHLGSDV
-636 ANFNAPLAEID
+636 ATID
-647 CTFDAGAGPDDL
+647 CTFAPGDGAL
-659 RKGLTRIRAEA
+659 RANLARIRAEA
-670 EDAVRSGAGHIILT
+670 EDAVRSGAGHLVLT
-684 DQHQSIDRVAMPM
+684 DQMSNAEKVAMPM

-705 SWLTRKGLRTFCSL
+705 SHLTRQGLRTFCSL
-719 NVRSAECVDPHYFAV
+719 NVRSAECIDPHYFAV

-749 DSLADRIERGLLECT
+749 DSIADRIERGLIDGT
-764 LTEAIQRYRNAIDQ
+764 LTEAVARYRNAIDQ

-789 SVISSYRGGLNFEA
+789 SVVSSYRGGLNFEA
-803 VGLSRAMVAEYFPG
+803 VGLSRAMCAEFFPG
-817 MQSRISGIGTTGI
+817 MTSRISGIGITGI
-830 QRKSESVHAKGWRG
+830 QAKAEDVHALGWQ

-851 GGFYKARRSGEKHAW
+851 GGFYKARNSGETHAW
-866 EAQTMHMLQAACN
+866 EATSMHMMQMACN
-879 TANYEMWKQFS
+879 RASYEMWKQFS
-890 AAMRANPPIHLRD
+890 AKMRSVPPIHLRD
-903 LLDIKEM
+903 LLDIKPL
-910 GKAIPIEE
+910 GAPVPIEE

-967 AHFVPEANGDN
+967 AHFHPEPNGDN

-999 HCEELEIKV
+999 QCEELEIKV

-1133 MNNLRERVT
+1133 MNNLRDRVT

-1185 SNTCPVGVCTQDEE
+1185 SNTCPVGVCTQDES
-1199 LRDKFTGNA
+1199 LRAKFTGNA

-1223 EILASIGAR
+1223 ELLAEIGAR
-1232 SMDDVIG
+1232 SLDDIIG
-1239 RADLLSQV
+1239 RADLLAQV

-1262 LITVDGAD
+1262 LITVDGAHD
-1270 RIVYDRNKARNFVP
+1270 IVYDRDRARNIVP
-1284 DTLDAEIV
+1284 DTLDAQIV
-1292 KDAARFLNDGE
+1292 ADAARFLNDGE
-1303 KMQLQYAVQNTLRT
+1303 KMQLQYAVQNTHRT
-1317 IGTRTSSHIVQNFGM
+1317 VGTRTSSHIVQKFGM
-1332 NNTLQA
+1332 RNALQP
-1338 DHLTVKLSGSA
+1338 DHLTVKLNGSA

-1382 VVRPPMNSPLVAA
+1382 VVRPPMASPIVAA

-1404 LYGATAGY
+1404 LYGATDGY

-1417 RAGERFGVR
+1417 RAGERFAVR
-1426 NSGAK
+1426 NSGAQ
-1431 VVIEGCGACG
+1431 VVVEGCGSNG

-1470 LYDPDGVADSRM
+1470 LYDPSGEAVSLM
-1482 NHETLATC
+1482 NLETLVVN
-1490 PIGDAHWEGQLK
+1490 PVEVDHWLSQL
-1502 ELIERHLAETG
+1502 ETLLERHLEETG
-1513 SVKAA
+1513 SARVA
-1518 DILQHWDVELA
+1518 DILQHWDTEKA
-1529 NFVQICPK
+1529 NFLQVCPK
-1537 EMLAHLPAPL
+1537 EMLDKLPAPL
-1547 GVEDKA
+1547 TLDQGA
-1553 VPAE
+1553 IPAE

>member
-1 MIFSPTSHVL
+1 M
-11 DAGPCCHE
+11 
-19 PRLQTQIKP
+19 TQ
-28 DKPPNADAVALY
+28 
-40 WKEFTMTKFDQA
+40 FDTNWA
-52 WVDAETAKRE
+52 AAEEAKRK
-62 WMTENSLYKEEE
+62 WMEENGMFREED
-74 EHASCGVGLVV
+74 EHSSCGVGLVV
-85 SIDGKPSRKVVENG
+85 SVDGKPTRSVVEAG
-99 IAALK
+99 ITALK

-126 QIPVEFFYD
+126 QIPYKFFAE
-135 QIRRTGHEPD
+135 QVKRTGHE
-145 MTKMIAVGQ
+145 MRGELMAVGQ
-154 VFLPRTDYGAQET
+154 VFLPRSDFGAQEV

-183 YGWRHVPVDVA
+183 YGWRHVPVDVL

-208 QILISNSKGVDEE
+208 QIIISNAKGVDEE

-230 RRRIEKAAT
+230 RRRIEKAAA
-239 AAGVQGLYLC
+239 AAGIRELYLC

-273 LMDERFESA
+273 LQDERFESA
-282 FALYHQRYST
+282 FAIYHQRYST

-325 HEIRMASGAFGDM
+325 HEIRMASGFFGDM

-345 VAQGSSDSAALD
+345 VAGGSSDSAALD
-357 SVFEVL
+357 AVFEVM

-372 AKTMM
+372 AKTML
-377 VPESWSKQAI
+377 VPEAWSQTAT
-387 ELPQSWRDMYSYCNS
+387 ELPKPWLDMYSYCNS
-402 VLEPWDGPAALAMT
+402 VMEPWDGPAALAMT

-425 DRNGLRPMRYVVTGD
+425 DRSGLRPMRYVVTGD

-453 VDEAN
+453 VDDAN

-463 ALGPGQLLAVD
+463 ALGPGQMIAVD
-474 MQEGKLYHDT
+474 MQEKALFHDA
-484 EMKDK
+484 EIKDA
-489 LAAAQPFGDWVGKI
+489 LAASRDFGAWVDRITDLEKETSG
-503 NELDD
+503 L
-508 KLAVVTEKPMFTGAE
+508 TEQALFSGAE
-523 LRKRQIAAGYS
+523 LRKRQVAAGYS
-534 IEELEQIL
+534 IEEVEQIL

-550 EALASMGDDTP
+550 ESLASMGDDTP
-561 SAVLSEK
+561 SAVLSSQ

-573 HFFRQ
+573 HYFRQ
-578 AFSQVTNPPIDSL
+578 NFSQVTNPPIDSL
-591 REFRVMS
+591 REYRVMS

-623 SPFVG
+623 SPFVA
-628 NAQFDELI
+628 NAQFDKMVSYFGENVVTL
-636 ANFNAPLAEID
+636 D
-647 CTFDAGAGPDDL
+647 CTFDAGGKAGAL
-659 RKGLTRIRAEA
+659 REGLERLRAEA
-670 EDAVRSGAGHIILT
+670 EDAVRSGAGHIVLT
-684 DQHQSIDRVAMPM
+684 DQGQGDGRVAMPM

-705 SWLTRKGLRTFCSL
+705 SGLTKKGLRTFCSL
-719 NVRSAECVDPHYFAV
+719 NVRSAECIDPHYFAV
-734 LIGCGATVVNAYLAE
+734 LVGCGATTVNAYLAQ
-749 DSLADRIERGLLECT
+749 DSISDRIDRGLLDGN
-764 LTEAIQRYRNAIDQ
+764 LTEAMARYRAAIDA
-778 GLLKIMAKMGI
+778 GLLKIMGKMGI

-817 MQSRISGIGTTGI
+817 MLSRISGIGVSGLQTKVEEVHTKGFL
-830 QRKSESVHAKGWRG
+830 RGES
-844 GSDVLPI
+844 VLPI
-851 GGFYKARRSGEKHAW
+851 GGFYKARRSGETHAW
-866 EAQTMHMLQAACN
+866 QATNMHMMQEACN
-879 TANYEMWKQFS
+879 RASYGLWKQYS
-890 AAMRANPPIHLRD
+890 AAMRQNPPIHLRD
-903 LLDIKEM
+903 LMDIKPM
-910 GKAIPIEE
+910 GAPVPIEE

-999 HCEELEIKV
+999 QCEELEIKV

-1024 VTDLIARLRHSTKG
+1024 VTDLIARLRHSTPG
-1038 VTLIS
+1038 VMLIS

-1094 DVILISGHNGGTG
+1094 DVILVSGHNGGTG

-1133 MNNLRERVT
+1133 MNNLRGRVT

-1185 SNTCPVGVCTQDEE
+1185 SNTCPVGVCTQDEA

-1208 DKVVNLITFYATEVR
+1208 DKVVNLITFYAEEVR
-1223 EILASIGAR
+1223 EILASLGAR
-1232 SMDDVIG
+1232 SLDEVIG
-1239 RADLLSQV
+1239 RADLLTQV
-1247 SRGSAHLDDLDLNPL
+1247 SRGAAHLDDLDLNPM

-1270 RIVYDRNKARNFVP
+1270 RIVYDRNKPRNAVP
-1284 DTLDAEIV
+1284 DTLDAQIV
-1292 KDAARFLNDGE
+1292 KDASRFLEDGE
-1303 KMQLQYAVQNTLRT
+1303 KMQLSYAVQNTLRT
-1317 IGTRTSSHIVQNFGM
+1317 IGTRTSSHIVKNFGM
-1332 NNTLQA
+1332 RNDLQP
-1338 DHLTVKLSGSA
+1338 DHLTVKLKGSA

-1364 VSGDANDYVG
+1364 VSGDSNDYVG

-1382 VVRPPMNSPLVAA
+1382 VVRPPMASPLVAS
-1395 DNTIIGNTV
+1395 DNVIIGNTV
-1404 LYGATAGY
+1404 LYGATDGY

-1417 RAGERFGVR
+1417 RAGERFAVR

-1431 VVIEGCGACG
+1431 TVIEGCGSNG

-1447 GVAVILGSIG
+1447 GVVVILGSIS

-1470 LYDPDGVADSRM
+1470 LYDPDGDALPQM
-1482 NHETLATC
+1482 NMETLVTC
-1490 PIGDAHWEGQLK
+1490 PVTVDHWEAQLRG
-1502 ELIERHLAETG
+1502 LVERHAEETN
-1513 SVKAA
+1513 SVKAR
-1518 DILQHWDVELA
+1518 DILQHWDIERA
-1529 NFVQICPK
+1529 NFVQVCPK
-1537 EMLAHLPAPL
+1537 EMLDKIPVGL
-1547 GVEDKA
+1547 GIEETA

>member
-1 MIFSPTSHVL
+1 MMTTY
-11 DAGPCCHE
+11 D
-19 PRLQTQIKP
+19 QTW
-28 DKPPNADAVALY
+28 VA
-40 WKEFTMTKFDQA
+40 
-52 WVDAETAKRE
+52 AEEAKRK
-62 WMTENSLYKEEE
+62 WMAENGMYRDDD

-85 SIDGKPSRKVVENG
+85 AIDGTPSRDVVEKG
-99 IAALK
+99 INALK

-118 GDGAGIHV
+118 GDGAGIHL
-126 QIPVEFFYD
+126 QIPVPFFYD
-135 QIRRTGHEPD
+135 QVRRTGHEPD
-145 MTKMIAVGQ
+145 DDKMIAVGQ
-154 VFLPRTDYGAQET
+154 VFLPRTDFGAQER

-173 SEVLRMGYYI
+173 SEVLRMGHYI
-183 YGWRHVPVDVA
+183 YGWRHVPVNTEV
-194 CLGEKANATRPEIE
+194 LGEKANATRPEIE
-208 QILISNSKGVDEE
+208 QILIRCEKDMTEE
-221 TFERELYVI
+221 EFERELYII
-230 RRRIEKAAT
+230 RRRIEKAA
-239 AAGVQGLYLC
+239 AAAQIAGIYLC
-249 SLSCRSI
+249 SLSCRSV

-273 LMDERFESA
+273 LMDARFESA
-282 FALYHQRYST
+282 FAIYHQRYST
-292 NTFPQWW
+292 NTFPQWS

-316 KGNLNWMKS
+316 KGNVNWMKS
-325 HEIRMASGAFGDM
+325 HEIRMASGAFGDK

-345 VAQGSSDSAALD
+345 IPSGASDSAALD

-363 VRAGRSAPM
+363 VRAGRNAPM
-372 AKTMM
+372 AKTML
-377 VPESWSKQAI
+377 VPEAWSQQAV
-387 ELPQSWRDMYSYCNS
+387 EMPQAWQDMYGYCNA
-402 VLEPWDGPAALAMT
+402 VMEPWDGPAALAMT
-416 DGRWVCAGL
+416 DGRWVCGGL
-425 DRNGLRPMRYVVTGD
+425 DRNGLRPLRYVVTGD
-440 GLLIAGSETGMVP
+440 GLLVAGSEMGMVP
-453 VDEAN
+453 VDEAT
-458 VVEKG
+458 VIEKG
-463 ALGPGQLLAVD
+463 ALGPGQMIAVD
-474 MQEGKLYHDT
+474 MLEGRLYRDR
-484 EMKDK
+484 ELKDK
-489 LAAAQPFGDWVGKI
+489 LAAAQPFSDWVEK
-503 NELDD
+503 
-508 KLAVVTEKPMFTGAE
+508 VVDLNNLMRDMPEKALFDGAE
-523 LRKRQIAAGYS
+523 LRKRQVAAGYS
-534 IEELEQIL
+534 IEELEQVL
-542 APMAEDAK
+542 APMAEDGK
-550 EALASMGDDTP
+550 EMIASMGDDTP
-561 SAVLSEK
+561 SAVLSTT

-578 AFSQVTNPPIDSL
+578 NFSQVTNPPIDSL
-591 REFRVMS
+591 RESRVMS

-623 SPFVG
+623 SPFIA
-628 NAQFDELI
+628 NAEFDEMVRQFGDSV
-636 ANFNAPLAEID
+636 AFID
-647 CTFDAGAGPDDL
+647 CSFAAGRGALNAGL
-659 RKGLTRIRAEA
+659 QRIRAEA
-670 EDAVRSGAGHIILT
+670 EDAVRSGAGHLVLT
-684 DQHQSIDRVAMPM
+684 DQHQSADRVAMPM

-705 SWLTRKGLRTFCSL
+705 SGLTGKGLRTFCSV
-719 NVRSAECVDPHYFAV
+719 NVRSAECIDPHYFAV
-734 LIGCGATVVNAYLAE
+734 LIGCGATTVNAYLAQ
-749 DSLADRIERGLLECT
+749 DSIADRLRRGLIDGT
-764 LTEAIQRYRNAIDQ
+764 LTEAVRRYRAAVDA
-778 GLLKIMAKMGI
+778 GLLKIMSKMGI
-789 SVISSYRGGLNFEA
+789 SVLSSYRGGLNFEA

-817 MQSRISGIGTTGI
+817 MHSRISGIGTTGI
-830 QRKSESVHAKGWRG
+830 QAKAEEVHAKGWKG

-879 TANYEMWKQFS
+879 NASYALWQQYSKSMQ
-890 AAMRANPPIHLRD
+890 ANPPIHLRD
-903 LLDIKEM
+903 LLAIKPL
-910 GKAIPIEE
+910 GAPVPIEE

-923 SIRKRFVT
+923 AIRKRFVT

-967 AHFVPEANGDN
+967 AHFVPEPNGDN

-999 HCEELEIKV
+999 ACEELEIKV

-1024 VTDLIARLRHSTKG
+1024 VTELIARLRHSTKG

-1067 PRCKVTVKLVASSG
+1067 PRAKVTVKLVASSG

-1107 ASPATSIKYAG
+1107 ASPGTSIKYAG

-1133 MNNLRERVT
+1133 MNNLRDRIT

-1155 VMAAMMGAEEYGIGT
+1155 VMAAMLGAEEYGIGT

-1185 SNTCPVGVCTQDEE
+1185 SNTCPVGVCTQDDA
-1199 LRDKFTGNA
+1199 LRAKFTGNA
-1208 DKVVNLITFYATEVR
+1208 EKVVNLITFYATEVR

-1232 SMDDVIG
+1232 SLDDVIG
-1239 RADLLSQV
+1239 RADLLTQV

-1262 LITVDGAD
+1262 LITVDGAHKI
-1270 RIVYDRNKARNFVP
+1270 RYDRHRPRTAVD
-1284 DTLDAEIV
+1284 DTLDAQIV
-1292 KDAARFLNDGE
+1292 QDAARFLNDGE
-1303 KMQLQYAVQNTLRT
+1303 KMQLDYAVQNTLRS
-1317 IGTRTSSHIVQNFGM
+1317 IGTRTSSHIVQKFGM
-1332 NNTLQA
+1332 RNALQP
-1338 DHLTVKLSGSA
+1338 DHLTVKLRGSA

-1382 VVRPPMNSPLVAA
+1382 VVRPPMISPLVASE
-1395 DNTIIGNTV
+1395 NTIIGNTV

-1417 RAGERFGVR
+1417 RAGERFAVR
-1426 NSGAK
+1426 NSGAH
-1431 VVIEGCGACG
+1431 VVIEGCGTNG

-1470 LYDPDGVADSRM
+1470 LYDPKGMSAPLINMESLV
-1482 NHETLATC
+1482 TC
-1490 PIGDAHWEGQLK
+1490 PVTVAHWHDQLK
-1502 ELIERHLAETG
+1502 DLIIRHAKETG
-1513 SVKAA
+1513 SRKAA
-1518 DILQHWDVELA
+1518 DILQHWDLEKA
-1529 NFVQICPK
+1529 NFVQVFPK
-1537 EMLAHLPAPL
+1537 EMLINLKHPL
-1547 GVEDKA
+1547 TIA
-1553 VPAE
+1553 QTAIPAE

>member
-1 MIFSPTSHVL
+1 
-11 DAGPCCHE
+11 
-19 PRLQTQIKP
+19 
-28 DKPPNADAVALY
+28 
-40 WKEFTMTKFDQA
+40 MTKYDLD
-52 WVDAETAKRE
+52 WVKAEEAKRAKLSE
-62 WMTENSLYKEEE
+62 VGMYRTED
-74 EHASCGVGLVV
+74 EHSSCGVGLVV
-85 SIDGKPSRKVVENG
+85 DIKGGKSRAVVDAG
-99 IAALK
+99 ITALK

-118 GDGAGIHV
+118 GDGAGIHLE
-126 QIPVEFFYD
+126 IPQAFFDD
-135 QIRRTGHEPD
+135 QIRKTGHEPNGS
-145 MTKMIAVGQ
+145 KVAVGQ
-154 VFLPRTDYGAQET
+154 VFLPRADFGGQET
-167 CRTIVE
+167 GRTIVE
-173 SEVLRMGYYI
+173 TEVLRMGHYI
-183 YGWRHVPVDVA
+183 YGWRHVPVDVS
-194 CLGEKANATRPEIE
+194 CLGDKAKATRPEIE
-208 QILISNSKGVDEE
+208 QILIANGKGVDDEA
-221 TFERELYVI
+221 FERELYVI
-230 RRRIEKAAT
+230 RRRIEKAA
-239 AAGVQGLYLC
+239 AAAQVAGLYIC

-256 IYKGMMLAEQ
+256 IYKGMMLAED
-266 VAEFYPD
+266 VAVFYPD
-273 LMDERFESA
+273 LMDVRFESA
-282 FALYHQRYST
+282 FAIYHQRYST

-325 HEIRMASGAFGDM
+325 HEIRLSSKYFGDL

-345 VAQGSSDSAALD
+345 VQQGSSDSAALD
-357 SVFEVL
+357 AVFEVL

-372 AKTMM
+372 AKTML
-377 VPESWSKQAI
+377 VPESWSKQGD
-387 ELPQSWRDMYSYCNS
+387 ELPQAWRDMYSYCNS
-402 VLEPWDGPAALAMT
+402 VMEPWDGPAALAMT

-440 GLLIAGSETGMVP
+440 GLLIAGSEAGMVP
-453 VDEAN
+453 VNEAT

-463 ALGPGQLLAVD
+463 ALGPGQMIAVD
-474 MQEGKLYHDT
+474 MVEGTLFHDVQ
-484 EMKDK
+484 MKDK
-489 LAAAQPFGDWVGKI
+489 LASDRAFTDWVMKI
-503 NELDD
+503 TDLEEQLSG
-508 KLAVVTEKPMFTGAE
+508 LTEKPIFEGAD
-523 LRKRQIAAGYS
+523 LRKRQIAAGYTV
-534 IEELEQIL
+534 EELEQIL
-542 APMAEDAK
+542 APMAEDGK
-550 EALASMGDDTP
+550 ETLASMGDDTP
-561 SAVLSEK
+561 AAVLSDK

-573 HFFRQ
+573 HYFRQ
-578 AFSQVTNPPIDSL
+578 NFSQVTNPPIDSL
-591 REFRVMS
+591 REYRVMS

-609 LDEDSSQTEILVLD
+609 LDEDSSQTEIVTLE

-628 NAQFDELI
+628 NAQFKAMVAHFGESVV
-636 ANFNAPLAEID
+636 EID
-647 CTFDAGAGPDDL
+647 CTFAADAGRDTL
-659 RKGLTRIRAEA
+659 RRGLTRIRAEA
-670 EDAVRSGAGHIILT
+670 EDAVRSGAAHIALT
-684 DQHQSIDRVAMPM
+684 DHHQGVEHIGMPM

-705 SWLTRKGLRTFCSL
+705 SWLTRKGLRTFTSL

-734 LIGCGATVVNAYLAE
+734 LIGAGATTVNAYLAE
-749 DSLADRIERGLLECT
+749 DSLADRIKRGLLDCT
-764 LTEAIQRYRNAIDQ
+764 LTEAVARYRGAIDQ
-778 GLLKIMAKMGI
+778 GLLKIMSKMGI

-803 VGLSRAMVAEYFPG
+803 VGLSRALVAEFFPG
-817 MQSRISGIGTTGI
+817 MVSRISGIGVSGI
-830 QRKSESVHAKGWRG
+830 QTKLEDVHGKGWRG
-844 GSDVLPI
+844 GADVLPI

-866 EAQTMHMLQAACN
+866 EAQTMHMLQSAC
-879 TANYEMWKQFS
+879 ARGSFDMWRQYSK
-890 AAMRANPPIHLRD
+890 AMQSNPPIHLRD
-903 LLDIKEM
+903 LLAIEPM
-910 GKAIPIEE
+910 GAAVPIEE

-967 AHFVPEANGDN
+967 AHFVPEPNGDN

-1024 VTDLIARLRHSTKG
+1024 VTELIARLRHSTPG
-1038 VTLIS
+1038 VMLIS

-1067 PRCKVTVKLVASSG
+1067 PRCKVTVKLVSSSG

-1185 SNTCPVGVCTQDEE
+1185 SNTCPVGVCTQDEA
-1199 LRDKFTGNA
+1199 LRAKFTGNA
-1208 DKVVNLITFYATEVR
+1208 DKVVNLITFYAQEVR

-1232 SMDDVIG
+1232 SLDDVIG
-1239 RADLLSQV
+1239 RVDLLSQV
-1247 SRGSAHLDDLDLNPL
+1247 SRGSAHLDDLDLNPM
-1262 LITVDGAD
+1262 LITVDDGSQ
-1270 RIVYDRNKARNFVP
+1270 IKYDRLKPRNEVP
-1284 DTLDAEIV
+1284 DTLDAQIV
-1292 KDAARFLNDGE
+1292 EDAARFLKDGE
-1303 KMQLQYAVQNTLRT
+1303 KMELHYAVQNTLRT
-1317 IGTRTSSHIVQNFGM
+1317 VGTRISSHIVTNFGM
-1332 NNTLQA
+1332 RNVLQP
-1338 DHLTVKLSGSA
+1338 DHLTIRLEGSA
-1349 GQSLGAFAAPGLKLE
+1349 GQSLGAFAAPGLKIE
-1364 VSGDANDYVG
+1364 VEGDANDYVA
-1374 KGLSGGTI
+1374 KGLSGGTV
-1382 VVRPPMNSPLVAA
+1382 VVRPPQISPLKAHE
-1395 DNTIIGNTV
+1395 NTIIGNTV
-1404 LYGATAGY
+1404 LYGATDGY

-1417 RAGERFGVR
+1417 RAGERFAVR

-1431 VVIEGCGACG
+1431 VVIEGCGSNG

-1447 GVAVILGSIG
+1447 GVAVILGRIG

-1470 LYDPDGVADSRM
+1470 LYDPEHKALNM
-1482 NHETLATC
+1482 LNTETIVTGSIAH
-1490 PIGDAHWEGQLK
+1490 PHWEEQLK
-1502 ELIERHLAETG
+1502 GLVARHAEETG
-1513 SVKAA
+1513 SHRAA
-1518 DILQHWDVELA
+1518 EILQHWDEQVRH
-1529 NFVQICPK
+1529 FVQICPK
-1537 EMLAHLPAPL
+1537 EMLDKLPVPL
-1547 GVEDKA
+1547 SLEEA
-1553 VPAE
+1553 AIPAE